1 MSINGK
7 AYIAGVYEHPT
18 RKATDKSLAQLHAES
33 ALGALKDAGLTKDDV
48 DGYFCAGDA
57 PGLGP
62 LSLVDYMGLKLKHLD
77 ATETGGSSYVLHV
90 GHAAEAIAMGKCSV
104 ALITLAGRPRAE
116 GMATG
121 TAPRNYG
128 SSAPDVAFEFPFG
141 PTVVNMYAMCAQRHM
156 YEYGT
161 TSEQLAWIKVAA
173 SHHAQY
179 NEHAMLKNVV
189 TVDEVVNSPMIADP
203 LHRLDCCVIS
213 DGGGAIIV
221 TSPEVAKTLK
231 RPLVKVI
238 GAGEAPKHQMGG
250 KVDLTYS
257 GAVWSGPMAFDEA
270 HVKPTDIKYASI
282 IIDGKQLEYFKFI
295 TDDGYVD
302 YFNREGKNVKKS
314 ILKTPLDGA
323 RISSNFG
330 MRKHPISGFN
340 KMHKGVDF
348 AAPTGTPI
356 YAGGNGIVEYVG
368 RNGGY
373 GKYIRIRHNN
383 GYKTAYAHLS
393 NYKKGI
399 SKGVRVNQG
408 EVIGYVGSTGN
419 STGPHLHYEIIYQNK
434 HINPLKL
441 KLPSGKILE
450 GKELEKFKKE
460 YKIIYADHLSM
471 LYE

>member
-1 MSINGK
+1 VFRILRYFILISLISSGYYFFISEYLKISKNFFLEKEIVKKEIVEEKKETIQEKKEEATSTNFKKNIDKEKYVEKNIEILQGDTFVSILENLNFK
-7 AYIAGVYEHPT
+7 QKKIYEIINKIEDSFDLKKIKTGEIISVFENKFGEIKKIDFFEDPET
-18 RKATDKSLAQLHAES
+18 IISVNLDKEINLNIRKLNKESFIESKEYTITESLFAD
-33 ALGALKDAGLTKDDV
+33 GIKNDV
-48 DGYFCAGDA
+48 SPDI
-57 PGLGP
+57 
-62 LSLVDYMGLKLKHLD
+62 LVKIIRLFSFDLD
-77 ATETGGSSYVLHV
+77 FQRDIRVNTVVSISYEFDEIVETGRL
-90 GHAAEAIAMGKCSV
+90 
-104 ALITLAGRPRAE
+104 
-116 GMATG
+116 
-121 TAPRNYG
+121 
-128 SSAPDVAFEFPFG
+128 
-141 PTVVNMYAMCAQRHM
+141 
-156 YEYGT
+156 EY
-161 TSEQLAWIKVAA
+161 
-173 SHHAQY
+173 
-179 NEHAMLKNVV
+179 N
-189 TVDEVVNSPMIADP
+189 
-203 LHRLDCCVIS
+203 
-213 DGGGAIIV
+213 
-221 TSPEVAKTLK
+221 
-231 RPLVKVI
+231 
-238 GAGEAPKHQMGG
+238 
-250 KVDLTYS
+250 
-257 GAVWSGPMAFDEA
+257 
-270 HVKPTDIKYASI
+270 DIKYASI

-356 YAGGNGIVEYVG
+356 YAGGNGTIEYVG

-434 HINPLKL
+434 QINPLKL
-441 KLPSGKILE
+441 KLPSGKILQ
-450 GKELEKFKKE
+450 GKELEKFKEE
-460 YKIIYADHLSM
+460 YNMIYADHLSL

>member
-1 MSINGK
+1 MFISEYLNISEKYIFEEEIIKKEIVEDKKEIIQEKKEEVATPNIKKNIDKEQFVVKKIEILQGDTFVSILENLNFK
-7 AYIAGVYEHPT
+7 QKKIYEIISKIEET
-18 RKATDKSLAQLHAES
+18 YDLKKIKTGEIISVFENNFAEIKKIEFFKNNETIISVNLDKEINLNIIE
-33 ALGALKDAGLTKDDV
+33 LTKNSFIESKEYTISESLFSDGIKNDV
-48 DGYFCAGDA
+48 SSDI
-57 PGLGP
+57 
-62 LSLVDYMGLKLKHLD
+62 LVKIIRLFSFDLD
-77 ATETGGSSYVLHV
+77 FQRDIRVDTVVSISYEFDEIVETGKL
-90 GHAAEAIAMGKCSV
+90 
-104 ALITLAGRPRAE
+104 
-116 GMATG
+116 
-121 TAPRNYG
+121 
-128 SSAPDVAFEFPFG
+128 
-141 PTVVNMYAMCAQRHM
+141 
-156 YEYGT
+156 EY
-161 TSEQLAWIKVAA
+161 
-173 SHHAQY
+173 
-179 NEHAMLKNVV
+179 N
-189 TVDEVVNSPMIADP
+189 
-203 LHRLDCCVIS
+203 
-213 DGGGAIIV
+213 
-221 TSPEVAKTLK
+221 
-231 RPLVKVI
+231 
-238 GAGEAPKHQMGG
+238 
-250 KVDLTYS
+250 
-257 GAVWSGPMAFDEA
+257 
-270 HVKPTDIKYASI
+270 DIKYASI

-408 EVIGYVGSTGN
+408 DVIGYVGSTGN

-441 KLPSGKILE
+441 KLPSGKILK

>member
-1 MSINGK
+1 MFISEYLNISEKYIFEEEIIKKEIVEDKKEIIQEKKEEEVATLNIKKNIDKEQFVEKKIEILQGDTFVSILESLNFK
-7 AYIAGVYEHPT
+7 QKKIYEIISKIEET
-18 RKATDKSLAQLHAES
+18 YDLKKIKTGEIISVFENNFAEIKKIEFFKNNETIISVNLDKEIKLNIIE
-33 ALGALKDAGLTKDDV
+33 LTKNSFIESKEYTISESLFSDGIKNDV
-48 DGYFCAGDA
+48 SSDI
-57 PGLGP
+57 
-62 LSLVDYMGLKLKHLD
+62 LVKIIRLFSFDLD
-77 ATETGGSSYVLHV
+77 FQRDIRVDTVVSISYEFDEIIETGRL
-90 GHAAEAIAMGKCSV
+90 
-104 ALITLAGRPRAE
+104 
-116 GMATG
+116 
-121 TAPRNYG
+121 
-128 SSAPDVAFEFPFG
+128 
-141 PTVVNMYAMCAQRHM
+141 
-156 YEYGT
+156 EY
-161 TSEQLAWIKVAA
+161 
-173 SHHAQY
+173 
-179 NEHAMLKNVV
+179 N
-189 TVDEVVNSPMIADP
+189 
-203 LHRLDCCVIS
+203 
-213 DGGGAIIV
+213 
-221 TSPEVAKTLK
+221 
-231 RPLVKVI
+231 
-238 GAGEAPKHQMGG
+238 
-250 KVDLTYS
+250 
-257 GAVWSGPMAFDEA
+257 
-270 HVKPTDIKYASI
+270 DIKYASI

-450 GKELEKFKKE
+450 GKELEKFKEE

>member
-1 MSINGK
+1 MFISEYLNISEKYIFEEEIIKKEIVEDKKEIIQEKKEEEVATPNINKNIDKEQFVEKKIEILQGDTFVSILENLNFK
-7 AYIAGVYEHPT
+7 QKKIYEIISKIEET
-18 RKATDKSLAQLHAES
+18 YDLKKIKTGEIISVFENNFAEIKKIEFFKNNETIISVNLDKEINLNIIE
-33 ALGALKDAGLTKDDV
+33 LTKNSFIESKEYTISESLFSDGIKNDV
-48 DGYFCAGDA
+48 SSDI
-57 PGLGP
+57 
-62 LSLVDYMGLKLKHLD
+62 LVKIIRLFSFDLD
-77 ATETGGSSYVLHV
+77 FQRDIRVDTVVSISYEFDEIVETGRL
-90 GHAAEAIAMGKCSV
+90 
-104 ALITLAGRPRAE
+104 
-116 GMATG
+116 
-121 TAPRNYG
+121 
-128 SSAPDVAFEFPFG
+128 
-141 PTVVNMYAMCAQRHM
+141 
-156 YEYGT
+156 EY
-161 TSEQLAWIKVAA
+161 
-173 SHHAQY
+173 
-179 NEHAMLKNVV
+179 N
-189 TVDEVVNSPMIADP
+189 
-203 LHRLDCCVIS
+203 
-213 DGGGAIIV
+213 
-221 TSPEVAKTLK
+221 
-231 RPLVKVI
+231 
-238 GAGEAPKHQMGG
+238 
-250 KVDLTYS
+250 
-257 GAVWSGPMAFDEA
+257 
-270 HVKPTDIKYASI
+270 DIKYASI

-450 GKELEKFKKE
+450 GKELEKFKEE

>member
-1 MSINGK
+1 MFRILRYLILISLISSGYYLFISEYLNISEKYIFEEEIIKKEIVEDKKEIIQEKKEEEVATPNIKKNIDKEQFVEKKIEILQGDTFVSILENLNFK
-7 AYIAGVYEHPT
+7 QKKIYEIISKIEESYDLKKIKT
-18 RKATDKSLAQLHAES
+18 GEIISVFENNFAEIKKIEFFKNNETIISVNLDKEINLNIRE
-33 ALGALKDAGLTKDDV
+33 LTKDSFIESKEYTITESLFSDGIKNGVSSDILVKIISLFSFDLDFQRDIRV
-48 DGYFCAGDA
+48 DTVVSISYEFDEI
-57 PGLGP
+57 
-62 LSLVDYMGLKLKHLD
+62 V
-77 ATETGGSSYVLHV
+77 ETGRL
-90 GHAAEAIAMGKCSV
+90 
-104 ALITLAGRPRAE
+104 
-116 GMATG
+116 
-121 TAPRNYG
+121 
-128 SSAPDVAFEFPFG
+128 
-141 PTVVNMYAMCAQRHM
+141 
-156 YEYGT
+156 EY
-161 TSEQLAWIKVAA
+161 
-173 SHHAQY
+173 
-179 NEHAMLKNVV
+179 N
-189 TVDEVVNSPMIADP
+189 
-203 LHRLDCCVIS
+203 
-213 DGGGAIIV
+213 
-221 TSPEVAKTLK
+221 
-231 RPLVKVI
+231 
-238 GAGEAPKHQMGG
+238 
-250 KVDLTYS
+250 
-257 GAVWSGPMAFDEA
+257 
-270 HVKPTDIKYASI
+270 DIKYASI

-356 YAGGNGIVEYVG
+356 YAGGNGIIEYVG

-393 NYKKGI
+393 SYKKGI

-450 GKELEKFKKE
+450 GKELEKFKEE

>member
-1 MSINGK
+1 MFRILKYLFLISLISSGYYLFISEYFNLSEKKVLKNEIVKKEIAEEKKEIIQEKKEEVSSHNNKKSIDKEQYVVKKIEILQGDTFVSILKNLNFKQENIYKIISKIENSFDLKKIKTGEIISVFENNFGEIKKIEFFKNSDAIISINL
-7 AYIAGVYEHPT
+7 
-18 RKATDKSLAQLHAES
+18 DKEINLNIRE
-33 ALGALKDAGLTKDDV
+33 LTKDSFIESKE
-48 DGYFCAGDA
+48 YTITE
-57 PGLGP
+57 
-62 LSLVDYMGLKLKHLD
+62 SLFSDGLKNGVSPDILVKIISLFSFDLD
-77 ATETGGSSYVLHV
+77 FQRDIRVDTVVSISYEFDEIIETGRL
-90 GHAAEAIAMGKCSV
+90 
-104 ALITLAGRPRAE
+104 
-116 GMATG
+116 
-121 TAPRNYG
+121 
-128 SSAPDVAFEFPFG
+128 
-141 PTVVNMYAMCAQRHM
+141 
-156 YEYGT
+156 EY
-161 TSEQLAWIKVAA
+161 
-173 SHHAQY
+173 
-179 NEHAMLKNVV
+179 N
-189 TVDEVVNSPMIADP
+189 
-203 LHRLDCCVIS
+203 
-213 DGGGAIIV
+213 
-221 TSPEVAKTLK
+221 
-231 RPLVKVI
+231 
-238 GAGEAPKHQMGG
+238 
-250 KVDLTYS
+250 
-257 GAVWSGPMAFDEA
+257 
-270 HVKPTDIKYASI
+270 DIKYASI

-295 TDDGYVD
+295 TDDGYID

-356 YAGGNGIVEYVG
+356 YAGGNGIVEYAG

-441 KLPSGKILE
+441 KLPSGKVLQ
-450 GKELEKFKKE
+450 GKELEKFKEK

>member
-1 MSINGK
+1 MFRILRYLILISLISSGYFFFIYEYFKLSEKNYLKSEIVKKVIVEDKKEIIQEKNEVVALPDKLKNIDKVKYVEKKIEILQGDTFVSILESLNFKQENIYKIINQIENFFDLKKIKTGEMISVFENNFGEIK
-7 AYIAGVYEHPT
+7 KIEFFKDSETIISVNL
-18 RKATDKSLAQLHAES
+18 DK
-33 ALGALKDAGLTKDDV
+33 GINLKIRELTKNSFNESKEYTITESLFSDGIKNGVSPDILVKIISLFSFDLDFQRDIRV
-48 DGYFCAGDA
+48 DTVVSISYEFEEI
-57 PGLGP
+57 
-62 LSLVDYMGLKLKHLD
+62 V
-77 ATETGGSSYVLHV
+77 ETGRL
-90 GHAAEAIAMGKCSV
+90 
-104 ALITLAGRPRAE
+104 
-116 GMATG
+116 
-121 TAPRNYG
+121 
-128 SSAPDVAFEFPFG
+128 
-141 PTVVNMYAMCAQRHM
+141 
-156 YEYGT
+156 EY
-161 TSEQLAWIKVAA
+161 
-173 SHHAQY
+173 
-179 NEHAMLKNVV
+179 N
-189 TVDEVVNSPMIADP
+189 
-203 LHRLDCCVIS
+203 
-213 DGGGAIIV
+213 
-221 TSPEVAKTLK
+221 
-231 RPLVKVI
+231 
-238 GAGEAPKHQMGG
+238 
-250 KVDLTYS
+250 
-257 GAVWSGPMAFDEA
+257 
-270 HVKPTDIKYASI
+270 DIKYASI

-302 YFNREGKNVKKS
+302 YFNRDGKNVKKS

-450 GKELEKFKKE
+450 GKELEKFKIE
-460 YKIIYADHLSM
+460 YKIIYADHLSS

>member
-1 MSINGK
+1 MFISEYLNISEKYIFEEEIIKKEIVEDKKEIIQEKKEEEVATPNIKKNIDKEQFVEKKIEILQGDTFVSILENLNFK
-7 AYIAGVYEHPT
+7 QKKIYEIISKIEET
-18 RKATDKSLAQLHAES
+18 YDLKKIKTGEIISVFENNFAEIKKIEFFKNNETIISVNLDKEINLNIIE
-33 ALGALKDAGLTKDDV
+33 LTKNSFIESKEYTISESLFSDGIKNDV
-48 DGYFCAGDA
+48 SSDI
-57 PGLGP
+57 
-62 LSLVDYMGLKLKHLD
+62 LVKIIRLFSFDLD
-77 ATETGGSSYVLHV
+77 FQRDIRVDTVVSISYEFDEIVETGRL
-90 GHAAEAIAMGKCSV
+90 
-104 ALITLAGRPRAE
+104 
-116 GMATG
+116 
-121 TAPRNYG
+121 
-128 SSAPDVAFEFPFG
+128 
-141 PTVVNMYAMCAQRHM
+141 
-156 YEYGT
+156 EY
-161 TSEQLAWIKVAA
+161 
-173 SHHAQY
+173 
-179 NEHAMLKNVV
+179 N
-189 TVDEVVNSPMIADP
+189 
-203 LHRLDCCVIS
+203 
-213 DGGGAIIV
+213 
-221 TSPEVAKTLK
+221 
-231 RPLVKVI
+231 
-238 GAGEAPKHQMGG
+238 
-250 KVDLTYS
+250 
-257 GAVWSGPMAFDEA
+257 
-270 HVKPTDIKYASI
+270 DIKYASI

-408 EVIGYVGSTGN
+408 DVIGYVGNTGN

-450 GKELEKFKKE
+450 GDELEKFKEE
-460 YKIIYADHLSM
+460 YKIIYADHLSL